1 MEKLSNYT
9 RFKLTN
15 NSKVRFN
22 KKHYNT
28 FSLKQGSPKNGGT
41 CPGATQGACGCEDV
55 CYDKNLR
62 KLYKAYAAVEDYNTS
77 LVKNKS
83 PEEIYTVIN
92 NSVTWWLLN
101 GGETDPYF
109 RIHTGGDFYN
119 EMYTRCWK
127 QVIEEHPGITFWVYT
142 RSLFAI
148 PILIALKNLT
158 LFLSCDQ
165 VNQKEVLAVYEE
177 YRHHSNLAVAWM
189 GNTLPKTFPKDR
201 QYLVCP
207 EVSGKFKNNNEQ
219 GACSRCRACINRP
232 LKNGQTRH
240 IQFPIHR

>member
-1 MEKLSNYT
+1 MEKLANYV

-15 NSKVRFN
+15 NSKVRF
-22 KKHYNT
+22 KKNHSNT

-41 CPGATQGACGCEDV
+41 CPGATSGKCGCEDV

-62 KLYKAYAAVEDYNTS
+62 RLYKNYAAVEDYNTS
-77 LVKNKS
+77 LVYDKS
-83 PEEIYTVIN
+83 PEETYTVIN
-92 NSVTWWLLN
+92 NSVVWWLLN
-101 GGETDPYF
+101 GGAKEPYF

-119 EMYTRCWK
+119 EQYARCWK
-127 QVIEEHPGITFWVYT
+127 RVIEEHPDVTFWGYT

-148 PILIALKNLT
+148 PLLAGLKNLT
-158 LFLSCDQ
+158 LFLSCDP
-165 VNQKEVLAVYEE
+165 VNQREVLAVYDE
-177 YRHHSNLAVAWM
+177 YKHHSNLAVAWM
-189 GNTLPKTFPKDR
+189 GNTLPEAFPQDR
-201 QYLVCP
+201 PHLICP
-207 EVSGKFKNNNEQ
+207 EVSGKIKNNEKQ